1 MEHINEKDI
10 LRSKINELE
19 AETMKLET
27 LRMEVKVNFFKLYN
41 YGLMTKDLAE
51 RLVVKAEKMEQME
64 LEAWHNDTVKEIEK
78 KEEDRAIEKT
88 FRMMK
93 ELRKIK

>member
-1 MEHINEKDI
+1 
-10 LRSKINELE
+10 
-19 AETMKLET
+19 MKLET

-41 YGLMTKDLAE
+41 HGLMTKDLAE
-51 RLVVKAEKMEQME
+51 RLVAKAEKMEQME
-64 LEAWHNDTVKEIEK
+64 LEAWHNDTVKELEK
-78 KEEDRAIEKT
+78 KEEEDRAIEKT